1 MKFYT
6 SMTKGLKLNVK
17 KFGGLNRTF
26 VEVTGEK
33 LVERGGGLFGPTPIL
48 NRVVFPDKSMNMIVN
63 HI

>member
-1 MKFYT
+1 
-6 SMTKGLKLNVK
+6 MTKGLKLNVK

-33 LVERGGGLFGPTPIL
+33 LVEGGGLFGPTPIL

>member
-1 MKFYT
+1 
-6 SMTKGLKLNVK
+6 MTKGLKLNVK

-33 LVERGGGLFGPTPIL
+33 LVEGGGLFGPTPIP
-48 NRVVFPDKSMNMIVN
+48 NRVVFPYKSMNMIVN

>member
-1 MKFYT
+1 
-6 SMTKGLKLNVK
+6 MTKGLKLNVK
-17 KFGGLNRTF
+17 KFGGLNLTF

-33 LVERGGGLFGPTPIL
+33 LVEGGGLFGPTPIL